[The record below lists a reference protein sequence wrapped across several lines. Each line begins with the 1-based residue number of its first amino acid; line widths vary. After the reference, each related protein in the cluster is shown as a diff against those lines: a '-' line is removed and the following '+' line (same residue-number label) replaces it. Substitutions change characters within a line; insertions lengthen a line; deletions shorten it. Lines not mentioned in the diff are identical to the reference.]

1 MDSGFVF
8 LRACSRGFEG
18 FRDMYDTYRGET
30 LHYELRGGD

>member
-18 FRDMYDTYRGET
+18 FRDVDDTYRGET
-30 LHYELRGGD
+30 